1 MARLGT
7 FRSLRQRN
15 AKLFFAGMLVSNCGT
30 WMQSTAQGWL
40 VYRLS
45 GQGTSL
51 GLVLAC
57 QFLPLLLLGP
67 WAGVLA
73 DRMNRR
79 RLTIAMQAGMAGQAV
94 LLGVLDLTGLVTLP
108 LVYVLALVLGVLSAI
123 DNPARR
129 SLVTELVDEEDIA
142 NVLSLNTAVMTGSRV
157 FGPAL
162 AALLVGLVGTGW
174 CFIAN
179 GASFFAVLASLVLM
193 NPAQLRTAVPAPR
206 GGRPL
211 REGLR
216 FVWRDPVLR
225 STFVILTIV
234 STFAFNYGV
243 SLLLVTSRNLG
254 GGVAAF
260 GLMLAATSIGSFVGS
275 LVIASQRHVGNAAML
290 GALIVLGVFSVLMAL
305 AASLALAFLLAV
317 PLGMGGA
324 GYIASTNGIL
334 LPRVRADMRGRVLAL
349 QATAFLGSTPIGGP
363 ITGWIGDR
371 FGAGWSIAYGG
382 LVVLG
387 CVAVAGWSIV
397 SRRRSEAVA
406 RGATASGP
414 DLARPSAVAAE
425 PVP

>member
-7 FRSLRQRN
+7 FRSLGQRN
-15 AKLFFAGMLVSNCGT
+15 VRLFFAGMLVSNMGT

-57 QFLPLLLLGP
+57 QFLPLLVLGP

-79 RLTIAMQAGMAGQAV
+79 RLTIGTQAGMAAQALV
-94 LLGVLDLTGLVTLP
+94 LGVLDLSGNVSLP
-108 LVYVLALVLGVLSAI
+108 LVYALALVLGVLNAV

-129 SLVTELVDEEDIA
+129 SLVTEMVDEEDIP

-179 GASFFAVLASLVLM
+179 GLSFLAVLASLLLM
-193 NPAQLRTAVPAPR
+193 NSAQLRTATPAPR
-206 GGRPL
+206 GGQPL

-225 STFVILTIV
+225 STFIILTVV

-243 SLLLVTSRNLG
+243 SLLLVSSRNLG

-260 GLMLAATSIGSFVGS
+260 GLLLAVTSVGSFAGS
-275 LVIASQRHVGNAAML
+275 LVIASRQRIGAREML
-290 GALIVLGVFSVLMAL
+290 AALIVLGTFSTLMGVAPT
-305 AASLALAFLLAV
+305 LAV
-317 PLGMGGA
+317 AFVLAIPLGMGGA
-324 GYIASTNGIL
+324 GYIASTNGII
-334 LPRVRADMRGRVLAL
+334 LPRVPPHMRGRVLAL
-349 QATAFLGSTPIGGP
+349 QATAFLGSTPIGAP
-363 ITGWIGDR
+363 ITGWIGDH

-382 LVVLG
+382 LIALA
-387 CVAVAGWSIV
+387 CVAVASLTLRE
-397 SRRRSEAVA
+397 RRRSAAQEPAGAVVPA
-406 RGATASGP
+406 ETAG
-414 DLARPSAVAAE
+414 
-425 PVP
+425 